1 MVIRLMRVLLAFLA
15 ILSLLASP
23 AVATAAQ
30 AICSHGGATAM
41 AGMAMPTVGGSRTMD
56 ATEASGALCCD
67 PAHHHGKAAYSGCA
81 QGCAAACAALAALPP
96 SPLSGAQI
104 FAQAP
109 RNPAR
114 LAPVHEFRPSG
125 PRRPPKSIV

>member
-1 MVIRLMRVLLAFLA
+1 MVIRDAIIRSMRVLLAFLA

-30 AICSHGGATAM
+30 ATCIHGGATAM
-41 AGMAMPTVGGSRTMD
+41 AGMATG
-56 ATEASGALCCD
+56 ASVALCCD

-81 QGCAAACAALAALPP
+81 QECAAACAALAALPA
-96 SPLSGAQI
+96 SPLNGAQI
-104 FAQAP
+104 FAHAP

-114 LAPVHEFRPSG
+114 VASVYEFRPSE
-125 PRRPPKSIV
+125 PRRPPKSIA